1 MFRMLGKKDNK
12 PVDDINGTLRIGNG
26 SEFYE
31 LDTKKTFIYS
41 IGNADQTSSHWWGK

>member
-41 IGNADQTSSHWWGK
+41 IGNADQTSSHWWEK